1 MAASSAF
8 RPLNAGLTECS
19 GLRNMLARSTA
30 WRTFRLLCCGGVV
43 PVFGCCS
50 GSLLKMV
57 LLWCSRGFFAW
68 FDGAWLDRLLVLGNF
83 RVFWHLWACQPL
95 CYLVILA
102 CAALLHSLAGEPTR
116 MMSVL
121 DEVSA
126 LRLFCRL
133 CTGFLCL
140 LGCAGSCNRS
150 FWLVRAMP

>member
-83 RVFWHLWACQPL
+83 RVFLAPL
-95 CYLVILA
+95 GMSA
-102 CAALLHSLAGEPTR
+102 TLLFGHFG
-116 MMSVL
+116 
-121 DEVSA
+121 
-126 LRLFCRL
+126 LRRF
-133 CTGFLCL
+133 T
-140 LGCAGSCNRS
+140 S
-150 FWLVRAMP
+150 FFGWGAYKDDVRAG